1 MPLPPGWEPTL
12 LDRSIDQAH
21 GLRRMFAP
29 GRPCVIH
36 VAAASA
42 GVGRTTVAVN
52 LAVALAR
59 SGRDTLLIEA
69 VRQAHEARAFA
80 YLGLELPAGDAPAPG
95 AAFGVPAVDGLALW
109 PLALTSRAADADP
122 AIAIPDRLP
131 GRSRMPD
138 CVLVNS
144 ASGRALVWGGE
155 HERQEVLIV
164 LSRAPASITDAY
176 ALIKRMSVRGM
187 QSRFHVLVN
196 RVASQAESERIF
208 GNMAAV
214 AQGYL
219 DVELRLSGFI
229 PTDEAIARAA
239 ARGTSVLDFEPDAP
253 GAQAFRRLAQSLSAP
268 GARRP
273 GRTAACSRPLAAL

>member
-1 MPLPPGWEPTL
+1 
-12 LDRSIDQAH
+12 
-21 GLRRMFAP
+21 MFAP

-69 VRQAHEARAFA
+69 TRQAHEARAFA
-80 YLGLELPAGDAPAPG
+80 YLGLELPAGGMPAPG
-95 AAFGVPAVDGLALW
+95 PAFGVPAVDGLALW
-109 PLALTSRAADADP
+109 PLALTQRAAGADP

-176 ALIKRMSVRGM
+176 ALIKRLSARGM

-229 PTDEAIARAA
+229 PADEALAHAA
-239 ARGTSVLDFEPDAP
+239 ARGTSVLDLEPDAP
-253 GAQAFRRLAQSLSAP
+253 AAQAFRRLAQSFSAP
-268 GARRP
+268 GAQAP
-273 GRTAACSRPLAAL
+273 GRTAASSRPQLAAL

>member
-1 MPLPPGWEPTL
+1 
-12 LDRSIDQAH
+12 
-21 GLRRMFAP
+21 MFAP

-36 VAAASA
+36 VAAAGA

-69 VRQAHEARAFA
+69 TRHAHEARAFA
-80 YLGLELPAGDAPAPG
+80 YLGLDMPPGG
-95 AAFGVPAVDGLALW
+95 AAAPNAALGVPAVEGLALW
-109 PLALTSRAADADP
+109 PLALTQHAADAQP
-122 AIAIPDRLP
+122 AVAIPDRLP
-131 GRSRMPD
+131 GRNRMPD
-138 CVLVNS
+138 WVLVNS
-144 ASGRALVWGGE
+144 ASGRSMVWSGE

-164 LSRAPASITDAY
+164 LSRAAASITDAY
-176 ALIKRMSVRGM
+176 ALIKRMSAQGV

-208 GNMAAV
+208 RNMAAV

-229 PTDEAIARAA
+229 PADEALAHAA
-239 ARGTSVLDFEPDAP
+239 ARGASVLDVEPDAP
-253 GAQAFRRLAQSLSAP
+253 AAQAFRRLAQGLSAP

-273 GRTAACSRPLAAL
+273 GRTAPACAAAQMAAL